1 LCWGNH
7 DGIGNGSMANS
18 TWVTLND
25 LGRNFGISPFHCG
38 RALEHEGW
46 RDRQGHP
53 TDAALEAG
61 AVNQHNAHIP
71 GRSVLW
77 NADLCTDLL
86 ERCGYRPVTRS
97 EHIGQWTD
105 LLEAMTAGSPS
116 ITTTADQ
123 MAEELPPDLVE
134 DVNRQLSR
142 RGCRYQVCRPLS
154 NRH

>member
-1 LCWGNH
+1 
-7 DGIGNGSMANS
+7 METS
-18 TWVTLND
+18 TWITLND
-25 LGRNFGISPFHCG
+25 LGRSFGISSIHCA

-53 TDAALEAG
+53 TDAAVEAG
-61 AVNQHNAHIP
+61 AVDQRMPKKH

-77 NADLCTDLL
+77 NADVCADLL
-86 ERCGYRPVTRS
+86 KKKGYRPVTRS

-123 MAEELPPDLVE
+123 MAEELPTDLVE
-134 DVNRQLSR
+134 DVNRQLSQ

>member
-1 LCWGNH
+1 
-7 DGIGNGSMANS
+7 MATS
-18 TWVTLND
+18 TWTTLND
-25 LGRNFGISPFHCG
+25 LGRNFGISSIHCG

-46 RDRQGHP
+46 RDRHGHP

-61 AVNQHNAHIP
+61 AVEQRTAHIG

-77 NADLCTDLL
+77 NANLCAEVL
-86 ERCGYRPVTRS
+86 ERHGYRPVSRS
-97 EHIGQWTD
+97 EHIGQWAD

-123 MAEELPPDLVE
+123 MAEELPPELVE
-134 DVNRQLSR
+134 DVNRQLTR
-142 RGCRYQVCRPLS
+142 RGCRFQVCRPLS

>member
-1 LCWGNH
+1 
-7 DGIGNGSMANS
+7 MATS

-25 LGRNFGISPFHCG
+25 LGRSFGISSIHCG

-46 RDRQGHP
+46 RDRNGLP

-61 AVNQHNAHIP
+61 AVEQRMAHIG

-77 NADLCTDLL
+77 NANVCADVL
-86 ERCGYRPVTRS
+86 EKRGYRPVTRS
-97 EHIGQWTD
+97 EHIGQWAD

-116 ITTTADQ
+116 IATTADQ
-123 MAEELPPDLVE
+123 MAEDLPPDLVE

-142 RGCRYQVCRPLS
+142 RGCRFQVCRPLS